1 MTIALLLAS
10 AVLFF
15 VGALAFFVGALAG
28 NRTAGRGRHVTSPG
42 GGGPDGGVEA
52 VTKNVTPS
60 DPRPPLEWLSIKRE
74 LLMRAALDGETI
86 DDAIEA
92 RAELLA
98 LEIVERGARSLH
110 VRSDA

>member
-1 MTIALLLAS
+1 MTIAIFWL
-10 AVLFF
+10 AVLLGF
-15 VGALAFFVGALAG
+15 ALALFVAALAG

-42 GGGPDGGVEA
+42 GGGFGGGADA

-60 DPRPPLEWLSIKRE
+60 AVRPPDALLSLKRE
-74 LLMRAALDGETI
+74 LLLRAALDGETI

-98 LEIVERGARSLH
+98 LEILERSARPMH

>member
-1 MTIALLLAS
+1 MTTFLFGCAVALGFALA
-10 AVLFF
+10 VFF
-15 VGALAFFVGALAG
+15 VAG

-42 GGGPDGGVEA
+42 GGGFGGGADA

-60 DPRPPLEWLSIKRE
+60 AARPPDALLSLKRE
-74 LLMRAALDGETI
+74 LLLRAALDGETI

-98 LEIVERGARSLH
+98 LEILERSARPMH